1 MWPFNSKQYPSL
13 AKAVHNGDVR
23 AVREMLERGDDPNSY
38 DPDFK
43 VHAIHFA
50 VGRLSW
56 ETADYQDS
64 VEIVKLL
71 VQHGANVNIPAGGRM
86 PLWVAEAGKHTE
98 VAAILR
104 KAGARLRADDDK
116 LVLAPAKEREIRKVA
131 RDFARQLRMIRPDY
145 SKEQLAEAVESKIVI
160 QPDPHASAADYT
172 RFKEQIRLVIRD
184 ELGV

>member
-64 VEIVKLL
+64 VEIVKPL
-71 VQHGANVNIPAGGRM
+71 VQHGANVNI
-86 PLWVAEAGKHTE
+86 
-98 VAAILR
+98 
-104 KAGARLRADDDK
+104 RLF
-116 LVLAPAKEREIRKVA
+116 
-131 RDFARQLRMIRPDY
+131 RDFR
-145 SKEQLAEAVESKIVI
+145 VI
-160 QPDPHASAADYT
+160 LHW
-172 RFKEQIRLVIRD
+172 
-184 ELGV
+184 LG